1 MEENIKLI
9 KEKIKKSRELFV
21 EVGSHI
27 FLNEETII
35 AIEKLIDGYLEKEK
49 ECKEQYEW
57 NIFYREEMGKKNI
70 QIQNSIPKTEILE
83 IIENHYPDVAC
94 QKIQELIEKGEK

>member
-9 KEKIKKSRELFV
+9 KEKIKKSRELFA

-35 AIEKLIDGYLEKEK
+35 AIEKLIGGYLEKEK

-70 QIQNSIPKTEILE
+70 QIQNSIPKSEILE